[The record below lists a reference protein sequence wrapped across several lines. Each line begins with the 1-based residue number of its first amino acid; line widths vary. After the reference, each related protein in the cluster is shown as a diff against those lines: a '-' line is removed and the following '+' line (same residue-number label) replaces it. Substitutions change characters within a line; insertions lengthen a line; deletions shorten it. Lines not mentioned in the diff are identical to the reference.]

1 MGSQEGKQV
10 EWEIH
15 IHVNRHPKR
24 RMEIWADIG
33 VQIVDIVAVMPA
45 IGDIIKF
52 EEIMMVENDTLHLQD
67 QMMKE
72 SRKGTRNK

>member
-10 EWEIH
+10 GWEIH
-15 IHVNRHPKR
+15 IHVNQHPKR
-24 RMEIWADIG
+24 RQETWADTG
-33 VQIVDIVAVMPA
+33 VQIVDTVAVMPA
-45 IGDIIKF
+45 IADIIKL

-72 SRKGTRNK
+72 SRNGTRNK